1 MANKIEK
8 MTNVKAL
15 DYVLANC
22 ELTDEVREKVER
34 IKASY
39 EKKSATT
46 GERKPTA
53 KQKENE
59 IIKQALYEAMED
71 DKAYRVGDMVKEFT
85 HIEGLT
91 SASKVTAMMTQ
102 MVADGT
108 VTRSEIKGKAYYTKV
123 AVEG

>member
-1 MANKIEK
+1 MEK

-15 DYVLANC
+15 AYVLENC
-22 ELTDEVREKVER
+22 ELTAEVAEKIGK

-59 IIKQALYEAMED
+59 AIKNSIHEAMED
-71 DKAYRVGDMVKEFT
+71 GVAYRVGDMVKEFA

-91 SASKVTAMMTQ
+91 SASKVTSMMTQ
-102 MVADGT
+102 MVAEGR
-108 VTRSEIKGKAYYTKV
+108 VVRSEVKGKAYYTK
-123 AVEG
+123 A